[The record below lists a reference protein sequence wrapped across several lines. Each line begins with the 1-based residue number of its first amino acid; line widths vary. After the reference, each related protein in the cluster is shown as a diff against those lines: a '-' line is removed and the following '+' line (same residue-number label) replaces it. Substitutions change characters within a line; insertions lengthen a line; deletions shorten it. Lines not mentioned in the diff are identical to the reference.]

1 MNTLGWLVNYW
12 KDTNAFQRP
21 WQEFLHEL
29 GAGQPKEVWKVT
41 EGWRQ
46 WRAYGGPV
54 GGMYYDLAMPEFST
68 QPILSKI
75 EVELITG
82 AAIVAISKADDV
94 IDEHEFSLDERVDM
108 IEQLFT
114 VLKKGKPKQWE
125 SPETTAISLLA
136 LYIHKKV
143 STTQYPELYFD
154 EAERM
159 KDGYVQQIK
168 GEISLEQMMNAGSA
182 FTGMLMSIMY
192 CMDSKLPQRFL
203 AAARHFG
210 AYAQLRDDLA
220 DVRHDR
226 KRGLQTIITIAD
238 SKAVVAQ
245 VKSAAKRQY
254 EASLAQLEPAERSFC
269 RALDICITL
278 EQIRTNYFPYK
289 GTFVK

>member
-94 IDEHEFSLDERVDM
+94 IDEHRLSQDERVDT

-114 VLKKGKPKQWE
+114 VLK
-125 SPETTAISLLA
+125 
-136 LYIHKKV
+136 
-143 STTQYPELYFD
+143 F
-154 EAERM
+154 R
-159 KDGYVQQIK
+159 
-168 GEISLEQMMNAGSA
+168 
-182 FTGMLMSIMY
+182 
-192 CMDSKLPQRFL
+192 
-203 AAARHFG
+203 
-210 AYAQLRDDLA
+210 
-220 DVRHDR
+220 
-226 KRGLQTIITIAD
+226 
-238 SKAVVAQ
+238 
-245 VKSAAKRQY
+245 
-254 EASLAQLEPAERSFC
+254 RS
-269 RALDICITL
+269 
-278 EQIRTNYFPYK
+278 
-289 GTFVK
+289 